1 MDWTKPPQDSP
12 RKAQLQ
18 DKGFQLSYYKLSHRR
33 RFWRT
38 VSMLVLIPII
48 CTFKDIEGYPG
59 SVWALFSLALMLVQ
73 GTYEYIRWQQDKRNG
88 LYE

>member
-1 MDWTKPPQDSP
+1 
-12 RKAQLQ
+12 
-18 DKGFQLSYYKLSHRR
+18 
-33 RFWRT
+33 
-38 VSMLVLIPII
+38 MLVLIPII